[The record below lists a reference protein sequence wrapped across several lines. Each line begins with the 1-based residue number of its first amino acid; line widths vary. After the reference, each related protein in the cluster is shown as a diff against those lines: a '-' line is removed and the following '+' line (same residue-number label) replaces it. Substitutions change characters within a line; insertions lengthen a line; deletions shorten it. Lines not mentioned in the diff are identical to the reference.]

1 MVASHQRPLGRV
13 PNQMSEP
20 AVPLV
25 LGRITIVTTAA
36 VKAVIIAAS
45 AVGAAGVAAVGL
57 HKPTRERI
65 MHKDAEGHRRF
76 FGDKTEI
83 VPEEEKKE

>member
-1 MVASHQRPLGRV
+1 MFGIIALG
-13 PNQMSEP
+13 
-20 AVPLV
+20 L
-25 LGRITIVTTAA
+25 TAA

-65 MHKDAEGHRRF
+65 MHKF

>member
-36 VKAVIIAAS
+36 VKAVSIACDLAS
-45 AVGAAGVAAVGL
+45 VGEEPTSKGSKSDVAMNAW
-57 HKPTRERI
+57 PPQ
-65 MHKDAEGHRRF
+65 ASY
-76 FGDKTEI
+76 
-83 VPEEEKKE
+83 PC

>member
-1 MVASHQRPLGRV
+1 MFGIIALG
-13 PNQMSEP
+13 
-20 AVPLV
+20 L
-25 LGRITIVTTAA
+25 TAA
-36 VKAVIIAAS
+36 VKAVIVAAS
-45 AVGAAGVAAVGL
+45 AIGAAGVAAVGL
-57 HKPTRERI
+57 HKPTREWI